1 MQGFHLLGELF
12 LALAVGDHLG
22 DGVKHIIEDGAVAG
36 QLLLGLGGTAGQYT
50 QTEHR
55 RQQSGGEAVEQGG
68 FHRVWFS
75 FAAVKAV
82 CSSCR

>member
-22 DGVKHIIEDGAVAG
+22 DGVEHIIEDGAVAG